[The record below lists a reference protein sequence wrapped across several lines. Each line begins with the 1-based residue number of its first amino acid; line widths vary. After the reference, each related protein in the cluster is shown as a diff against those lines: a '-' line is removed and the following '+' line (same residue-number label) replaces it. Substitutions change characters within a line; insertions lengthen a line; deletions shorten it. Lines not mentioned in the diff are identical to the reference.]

1 MSIESFG
8 LPPAPDTSDLDV
20 ALSNIKPITLTATA
34 TSSTPG
40 IPSDI
45 RLDSE
50 SQEVTPEDL
59 DTTEEVAEDTDTSTE
74 DEATEEPS
82 SEFVQQFKDT
92 FGIEPS
98 EAIEVLNGL
107 KAFQEEVTL
116 MRQWGVTPGEY
127 DARINQVKEFYA
139 SLPEDGRQQFNSVE
153 GALAIWEHL
162 QKQNTTSKST
172 KVKPG
177 GSSKKTPAKA
187 AEVIKKSDVLRMDD
201 ATFRANAHRINQ
213 AVLEGRFLE
222 DV

>member
-8 LPPAPDTSDLDV
+8 LPPAPDTSDLDA
-20 ALSNIKPITLTATA
+20 ALSNIKPIALTATA

-45 RLDSE
+45 RLDNE
-50 SQEVTPEDL
+50 SQEAPEEDL
-59 DTTEEVAEDTDTSTE
+59 DTKEDVLDESDEETD
-74 DEATEEPS
+74 APEEPS

-127 DARINQVKEFYA
+127 DTRISQVKEFYQ

-177 GSSKKTPAKA
+177 GSSKKAPVKA
-187 AEVIKKSDVLRMDD
+187 AEVIKKSDVLKMDD